1 MSRQQQHHSEKMSLV
16 KSKGKGGWIP
26 PMGPMAY
33 GGQMMPAQQ
42 QQQFVS
48 VEQLLNDV
56 PVASLIN
63 PHVNRLVRMMALW
76 NEAKSVRSQ
85 RASAINEKHLLIKL
99 CLCACV
105 AIDTRKS

>member
-1 MSRQQQHHSEKMSLV
+1 MSLV

-26 PMGPMAY
+26 PMGPMSY

-63 PHVNRLVRMMALW
+63 PHVNRLVRPG
-76 NEAKSVRSQ
+76 
-85 RASAINEKHLLIKL
+85 INEKQNKL
-99 CLCACV
+99 CLCV
-105 AIDTRKS
+105 RV

>member
-1 MSRQQQHHSEKMSLV
+1 MSLV

-33 GGQMMPAQQ
+33 GGQMMSAQQ

-63 PHVNRLVRMMALW
+63 PHVNRLVRLMRLW
-76 NEAKSVRSQ
+76 NIKAKSVMSNKTSKI
-85 RASAINEKHLLIKL
+85 ATWS
-99 CLCACV
+99 
-105 AIDTRKS
+105 S